1 MTENPKSLQQD
12 QITQEVCLMH
22 KISNAE
28 VEDYRTLLEKRIEQI
43 EAVIDQYFEQIKPQ
57 LIKKKITKL
66 ETKGFEF
73 EEENLREEFKKYDFS
88 QKLVQ
93 IAKFEEVLLD
103 K

>member
-43 EAVIDQYFEQIKPQ
+43 EAVIDQYFEQIKP
-57 LIKKKITKL
+57 
-66 ETKGFEF
+66 
-73 EEENLREEFKKYDFS
+73 
-88 QKLVQ
+88 
-93 IAKFEEVLLD
+93 
-103 K
+103 